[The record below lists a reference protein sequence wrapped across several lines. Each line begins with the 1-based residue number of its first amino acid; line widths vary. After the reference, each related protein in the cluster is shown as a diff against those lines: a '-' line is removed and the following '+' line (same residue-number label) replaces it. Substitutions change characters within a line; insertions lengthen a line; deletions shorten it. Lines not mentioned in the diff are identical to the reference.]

1 MVEASQTHNYS
12 PPVAQLLTYREPGIE
27 KAEDWPDYVQQVGL
41 GSEHIPELI
50 RMATDQSLLEGGEE
64 GEEDERSWGG
74 PIHAWRALGQLH
86 AEAAIEPLLS
96 LFRTQ
101 KDSDWV
107 MEELP
112 DVFGMIGPMALPSL
126 KTFLADDSH
135 DEWARVSVSS
145 CLEKIGIYSPEA
157 RSTCIEILSKQM
169 EAFLA
174 KETFLEDD
182 YEVNSFLVLALTKLQ
197 AREAA
202 PLIERAFQADRVD
215 ESILGDW
222 REVQYDLGLLPPE
235 EAAQMRV
242 HRLSQMI
249 AIRSELEADL
259 SEPGAEASAGKAHGR
274 EDVHK
279 AVKRKR
285 KQARQARRKNSKR

>member
-1 MVEASQTHNYS
+1 MVEASQTYNYS

-50 RMATDQSLLEGGEE
+50 RMATDQSLLEGEEE
-64 GEEDERSWGG
+64 GEEDDRSWGG

-96 LFRTQ
+96 LLQTQ
-101 KDSDWV
+101 AHSDWV

-112 DVFGMIGPMALPSL
+112 DVFGMIGPTALPLL
-126 KTFLADDSH
+126 KTFLADDSK
-135 DEWARVSVSS
+135 DEWARVNASS
-145 CLEKIGIYSPEA
+145 CLEKIGMYSPEA
-157 RSTCIEILSKQM
+157 RSACIEILSKQM

-174 KETFLEDD
+174 KETFLDDD

-215 ESILGDW
+215 ESIMGDW

-235 EAAQMRV
+235 EAAQIRV
-242 HRLSQMI
+242 RRLSQRI
-249 AIRSELEADL
+249 AIRSELD
-259 SEPGAEASAGKAHGR
+259 AEAPSGKAHGR

-285 KQARQARRKNSKR
+285 KQARQVRKKNRKR

>member
-12 PPVAQLLTYREPGIE
+12 PPVDQLLTYREPGIE
-27 KAEDWPDYVQQVGL
+27 KAEDWPDYVQLGL
-41 GSEHIPELI
+41 SSEHIPELI
-50 RMATDQSLLEGGEE
+50 RMATDQSLLEG
-64 GEEDERSWGG
+64 EEDDRSWGS

-112 DVFGMIGPMALPSL
+112 DVFGMIGATALPSL
-126 KTFLADDSH
+126 KTFLADDSN

-145 CLEKIGIYSPEA
+145 CLEKVGIYSPEA
-157 RSTCIEILSKQM
+157 RSACIEILSNQM
-169 EAFLA
+169 EVFLA

-182 YEVNSFLVLALTKLQ
+182 YEVNSFLVLALAKLQ

-202 PLIERAFQADRVD
+202 PLIERAFHADRVD
-215 ESILGDW
+215 ESIMGDW

-235 EAAQMRV
+235 EAAQIRV
-242 HRLSQMI
+242 RRLSQRI
-249 AIRSELEADL
+249 AIRSTFDTEVP
-259 SEPGAEASAGKAHGR
+259 SGKAHGR
-274 EDVHK
+274 EDIHK
-279 AVKRKR
+279 EVKRQKKR
-285 KQARQARRKNSKR
+285 ARQARKKNRKR